1 MVFVVATI
9 ANLAVAAAALFV
21 LKPMR
26 ARQQALSTAPTARVR
41 AAE

>member
-1 MVFVVATI
+1 VATI

-21 LKPMR
+21 IKPMR
-26 ARQQALSTAPTARVR
+26 AAQLASTMRAQVR